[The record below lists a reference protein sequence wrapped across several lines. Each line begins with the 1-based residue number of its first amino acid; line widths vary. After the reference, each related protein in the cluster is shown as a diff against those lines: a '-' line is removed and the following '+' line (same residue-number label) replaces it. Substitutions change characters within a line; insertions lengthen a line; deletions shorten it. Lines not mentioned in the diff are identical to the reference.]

1 MTEAKNVYVS
11 YIFHFRSH
19 VIAKRSNGGEEI
31 AGRCQNNSFCQTNMS
46 PGFCLVKH
54 FVFLK
59 DVCYQYLNF
68 VLQ

>member
-1 MTEAKNVYVS
+1 MLVIVS

-19 VIAKRSNGGEEI
+19 VTAKRSNGGEEI
-31 AGRCQNNSFCQTNMS
+31 VGRCQNSGLCQTNMS

>member
-1 MTEAKNVYVS
+1 MLVIVS

-31 AGRCQNNSFCQTNMS
+31 AGRCQNNSLCQTNMS
-46 PGFCLVKH
+46 PWFCLVKH

-59 DVCYQYLNF
+59 DV
-68 VLQ
+68 

>member
-1 MTEAKNVYVS
+1 MLVIVS

-19 VIAKRSNGGEEI
+19 VIAKHSNGGEEI
-31 AGRCQNNSFCQTNMS
+31 VGRCQNNGLCQTNMS
-46 PGFCLVKH
+46 TGFCLVKH

>member
-1 MTEAKNVYVS
+1 MLVIVS

-19 VIAKRSNGGEEI
+19 VTAKRSNGGEEI
-31 AGRCQNNSFCQTNMS
+31 VGRCQNNGLCQTNMS

-54 FVFLK
+54 FVSLK

>member
-1 MTEAKNVYVS
+1 MLVIVS

-19 VIAKRSNGGEEI
+19 VTAKRSNGGEEI
-31 AGRCQNNSFCQTNMS
+31 VGGCQNNGLCQTNMS